1 MKIKCRVG
9 RGPGLNGFI
18 LSCAA
23 VSQAGSLCG
32 GEDVHQNKSA
42 EIKGGRK

>member
-1 MKIKCRVG
+1 MIKYWVG
-9 RGPGLNGFI
+9 RGPGLKVLI

-23 VSQAGSLCG
+23 VSHTGSLCG
-32 GEDVHQNKSA
+32 GEDVRQNKSA